1 MPAAVYIP
9 FLAESM
15 RNYAVLSIVADESKI
30 FKTKERAPIMLTLEV
45 FRPIELTLQ
54 KKPLFVRLAEQA

>member
-1 MPAAVYIP
+1 
-9 FLAESM
+9 M